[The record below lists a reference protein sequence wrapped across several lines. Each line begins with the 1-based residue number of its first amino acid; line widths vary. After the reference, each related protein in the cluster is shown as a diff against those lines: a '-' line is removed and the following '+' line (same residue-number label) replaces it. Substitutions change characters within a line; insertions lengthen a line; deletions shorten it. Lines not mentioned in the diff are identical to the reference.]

1 MFICL
6 TGPDSGQVLI
16 NLNLVSVVIGGH
28 GTNAVYF
35 DNCDDHVMVTESIE
49 EIHERIQSAEKMNGR
64 KNGQTKRK
72 DSDLEVACV

>member
-16 NLNLVSVVIGGH
+16 NLNLVSAVIGGH

-35 DNCDDHVMVTESIE
+35 DNCDDHVIVTESIE
-49 EIHERIQSAEKMNGR
+49 EIYERIQSAEKRYR
-64 KNGQTKRK
+64 K
-72 DSDLEVACV
+72 